1 MSWLAA
7 PPVRAARAVWK
18 AAPVPYAL
26 RRAVASRVW
35 RALDPHPGGADPRI
49 LYRPDPRTLRAGGL
63 LLSGYLSSPTG
74 IGRGG
79 RMSAAAL
86 AAGGAQPRLHDL
98 ARDPAGQALDDLAP
112 GGVWF
117 AHCNAPEAL
126 HFMHVAAHPAVYE
139 RRYRIGYWA
148 WELPRLPQDWLA
160 ALPLFHE
167 VWAPSRF
174 VADAVR
180 AAAGEDGPR
189 VRVAPHPLPD
199 MSRARDRRERF
210 GAAAGEFVVLAM
222 YDVRS
227 TTARKN
233 PEGAV
238 EAFQRAFA
246 PADTSVRLLLKV
258 NAPADD
264 PEVAAPLRAR
274 TAGWPNITL
283 LVEELSDG
291 EADDLL
297 ASCDVFV
304 SLHRA
309 EGFGL
314 SIAQAMALGRA
325 VVATAW
331 SGNVDFQAGAVEEIP
346 YALVPARDPSG
357 RYELPDQCWAE
368 PDLQAAAAALRRL
381 ATDRDASRG
390 LGERARAAIEVR
402 LPRSYP
408 AADLAPWLAG

>member
-18 AAPVPYAL
+18 ALPVPYAA

-35 RALDPHPGGADPRI
+35 RALDPHKSGPDPRI
-49 LYRPDPRTLRAGGL
+49 LFRPDPRTLRAGDL
-63 LLSGYLSSPTG
+63 LLSGYLSAPTG

-86 AAGGAQPRLHDL
+86 SAGGVSPRLHDL
-98 ARDPAGQALDDLAP
+98 GRDPAGQGLADLSP

-126 HFMHVAAHPAVYE
+126 HFMNVAADTSVFE

-148 WELPRLPQDWLA
+148 WELPRLPDDWLPA
-160 ALPLFHE
+160 VSLFHE
-167 VWAPSRF
+167 VWTPSCF
-174 VADAVR
+174 VADAVEA
-180 AAAGEDGPR
+180 AAAGTGLR
-189 VRVAPHPLPD
+189 VRVVPHPLPD
-199 MSRARDRRERF
+199 MSRARPRRERF
-210 GAAAGEFVVLAM
+210 GVAEGQFVILAM

-227 TTARKN
+227 TAARKN
-233 PEGAV
+233 PMGAV
-238 EAFQRAFA
+238 EAFQRAFSPEDA
-246 PADTSVRLLLKV
+246 SARLLLKV

-264 PEVAAPLRAR
+264 SACVAPLRTR

-283 LVEELSDG
+283 MIEELSDA

-325 VVATAW
+325 VVATGW
-331 SGNVDFQAGAVEEIP
+331 SGNVDFQAGAVEEVP
-346 YALVPARDPSG
+346 FALVPARDVSG
-357 RYELPDQCWAE
+357 RYELPDQHWAE
-368 PDLQAAAAALRRL
+368 PDLDAAAGALRRL
-381 ATDRDASRG
+381 ADDRLAAAL
-390 LGERARAAIEVR
+390 LGRTARETVEAR

-408 AADLAPWLAG
+408 AADLSPWLA